1 VKRSR
6 NSTVAGSSDRAN
18 RAPTTRIEK
27 GAIET
32 AAIEATPIEA
42 TARIEATP
50 IEATVRIEATPIEAT
65 VRIEATPIE
74 TPRNGSETVDETDA
88 VEAFERLGL
97 TSYEAKVFIALQQL
111 GSGTAREVH
120 RIADV
125 PRSQVYSAAESLE
138 ERGLVDV
145 QQSNPIQYRPV
156 SVDAASETLRD
167 RFERERD
174 RAVEY
179 LETVRSD
186 RAETEEQE
194 DIWTIRGSDHV
205 TDRIV
210 ELVRDATH
218 RVYFGTGSS
227 VLVDERVVRALRER
241 AEAGVDVT
249 VTTDAAVVRGR
260 FDDVDEVVLEQPAG
274 EVADDDHAGRVLL
287 VDGDSLLLSVIG
299 DETLPDVTDETA
311 IWSAHT
317 NFAAVLI
324 RLIETSVTTIDVG
337 GDGDG
342 TGDD

>member
-1 VKRSR
+1 M
-6 NSTVAGSSDRAN
+6 
-18 RAPTTRIEK
+18 
-27 GAIET
+27 
-32 AAIEATPIEA
+32 
-42 TARIEATP
+42 
-50 IEATVRIEATPIEAT
+50 
-65 VRIEATPIE
+65 
-74 TPRNGSETVDETDA
+74 DETDA

-138 ERGLVDV
+138 ERGLIDV
-145 QQSNPIQYRPV
+145 QQSNPMQYRPV

-210 ELVRDATH
+210 ELVRDAAH
-218 RVYFGTGSS
+218 RIYFGTGSS
-227 VLVDERVVRALRER
+227 VLVDESVVRALRER

-249 VTTDAAVVRGR
+249 VTTDVAAVRR
-260 FDDVDEVVLEQPAG
+260 QFDDDEVVLERPAG
-274 EVADDDHAGRVLL
+274 EVAADHTGRVLL

-317 NFAAVLI
+317 NFATVLI
-324 RLIETSVTTIDVG
+324 RLVETSVTTIDVG
-337 GDGDG
+337 GDGNG
-342 TGDD
+342 TGDE